1 MRSASASPSSERTPI
16 FSSRT
21 RRDAGILRFMTS
33 TLTER
38 RLSFNL
44 PALGLT
50 LTWYVEAVK
59 KLTTYSIRPV
69 SKRTRLRNEVVT
81 ERLNVVY
88 GDGDDSPSDEVH
100 APGRAAHDLA
110 RAHRA
115 MMHRASCATKEQ
127 GHE

>member
-69 SKRTRLRNEVVT
+69 SKRTRLRDEVVT

-88 GDGDDSPSDEVH
+88 GDGDDSPSDEFMR
-100 APGRAAHDLA
+100 RAARLTILREHTE
-110 RAHRA
+110 R
-115 MMHRASCATKEQ
+115 
-127 GHE
+127 